1 MTKLQP
7 GTDAIDRNALP
18 AFGLIG
24 VSANERGRR
33 LGTDRRHR
41 QT

>member
-1 MTKLQP
+1 MTKLQRRY
-7 GTDAIDRNALP
+7 DAIDRNADQ
-18 AFGLIG
+18 AFGVLV
-24 VSANERGRR
+24 VSANDRGRR